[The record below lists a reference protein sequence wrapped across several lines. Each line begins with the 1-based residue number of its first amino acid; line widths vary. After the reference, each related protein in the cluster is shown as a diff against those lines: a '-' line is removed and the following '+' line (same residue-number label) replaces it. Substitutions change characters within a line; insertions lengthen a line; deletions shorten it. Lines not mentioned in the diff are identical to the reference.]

1 MRAGFFFTLQI
12 LSRSGA
18 HRLTMAIAVAIGLAL
33 KTVALQGVDVRGA
46 LENPR
51 VMTGL
56 LAVQPTVV
64 LVLLIAFRHS
74 ARVPSD
80 LGANWAFQMAWAGDP
95 HPYIAGVKR
104 AAFVAVVCPALLV
117 LLPLHLALLGF
128 WTAGVHAACGLFIA
142 IAALETLM
150 LGFRTLPF
158 ASGYVAGG
166 NLKAWVPVCI
176 VGFWP
181 VTHVLAG
188 IERLAMGDA
197 GAIAAFVARLTLFSA
212 GVRMLG
218 RRQRRSY

>member
-1 MRAGFFFTLQI
+1 
-12 LSRSGA
+12 
-18 HRLTMAIAVAIGLAL
+18 
-33 KTVALQGVDVRGA
+33 
-46 LENPR
+46 
-51 VMTGL
+51 MTGL
-56 LAVQPTVV
+56 LAVQPTVL

-74 ARVPSD
+74 ARVPSE
-80 LGANWAFQMAWAGDP
+80 LGANWAFQMSWAGDP

-104 AAFVAVVCPALLV
+104 AALVAVICPALLV
-117 LLPLHLALLGF
+117 LLPLHLALLGLRP
-128 WTAGVHAACGLFIA
+128 ASVHAVCGLFIG

-181 VTHVLAG
+181 VTHVPAG

-197 GAIAAFVARLTLFSA
+197 GAIAAFVAGLTLFSA

-218 RRQRRSY
+218 GRQRRSYGPVEFYELPAQAQRLNLGA